1 MTPPHP
7 ERPRLLAR
15 QMAFAFSA
23 VSILAVAMCGILLVI
38 ISDVSGLVAGMRHDE
53 VSIRQGLELATTVR
67 ELSRDIST
75 TVIEGKGDLASYEQ
89 RRNQLRTHIQ
99 ELSARIPERE
109 HWRLQALGEN
119 TQRMHDLLL
128 GSALPALQSGNSD
141 EVREVHRQLASLGD
155 EAATHAD
162 ALANTTASQMAHAH
176 VMATD
181 ATRLG
186 LIGGGV
192 FVFLVISLS
201 IWFTLRLR
209 AAVLKPLVA
218 LTHAARDFGN
228 GNFDRRVGQVGQGE
242 FAELSDAFD
251 HMAEEL
257 ARREARLV
265 HNGRMAAIGQLA
277 AGIAHEFNNPIGIIR
292 GYLKTMSPDGPTET
306 LREEL
311 AILDEEAAHCQRIA
325 EDLLSYARTE
335 DLAVTRVEMEALIRQ
350 TVLRFR
356 ESGVGAGQ
364 AVRVEAAATDVW
376 GDPAR
381 LRQVLLNLLNN
392 AAQVSPE
399 RGEIVVRGQVG
410 AEGYAI
416 SVADTGPGVEPADR
430 VRIFE
435 PFFTKR
441 PGGSGL
447 GLAVCLGIIQAHR
460 GSIEVIDGPEGV
472 GAEFRIYLPL
482 TRPAE
487 QT

>member
-1 MTPPHP
+1 MTLPHP

-23 VSILAVAMCGILLVI
+23 VSILAAAMCGVLLVI
-38 ISDVSGLVAGMRHDE
+38 ISNVSGLVAGMRHDE

-75 TVIEGKGDLASYEQ
+75 AVIEGREVDLGRYEQ

-109 HWRLQALGEN
+109 HWHLQALGEN

-128 GSALPALQSGNSD
+128 GSALPAMRSGKSD
-141 EVREVHRQLASLGD
+141 EVRQVHRQLASLGD

-201 IWFTLRLR
+201 IWFTVRLR

-257 ARREARLV
+257 AHREARLV

-277 AGIAHEFNNPIGIIR
+277 AGIAHELNNPIGIIR

-335 DLAVTRVEMEALIRQ
+335 ELAVASVDIAAIIRQ

-356 ESGVGAGQ
+356 ESSVAGGQ
-364 AVRVEAAATDVW
+364 VVRVEAAATHVW
-376 GDPAR
+376 GDSAR

-392 AAQVSPE
+392 AAQASPE
-399 RGEIVVRGQVG
+399 HGEIVVRGQVCG
-410 AEGYAI
+410 EEYEI
-416 SVADTGPGVEPADR
+416 SVADSGPGVAPADR

-447 GLAVCLGIIQAHR
+447 GLAVCLGIIQAHH
-460 GSIEVIDGPEGV
+460 GAIEVVEGPCG
-472 GAEFRIYLPL
+472 GATFRMYLPL
-482 TRPAE
+482 TQPAE
-487 QT
+487 QQ